1 MLRRPPRS
9 TRTDTLFPYTTLF
22 RSSQGEHGDFYFD
35 EFFWVH
41 GFAELKK
48 VASAMATHKIYK
60 RTYFSTPS
68 SVTHE
73 AYAFWSGQEWNRGKA
88 KAAQRQFDVSKLNV
102 DRKSVV

>member
-1 MLRRPPRS
+1 MHCLFFFSSRRRHTRWALVTGVQTCALPIWPSDLGEGSEPVGLYFLS
-9 TRTDTLFPYTTLF
+9 TNANT
-22 RSSQGEHGDFYFD
+22 SQGEHGDFYFD

-73 AYAFWSGQEWNRGKA
+73 TYAFG
-88 KAAQRQFDVSKLNV
+88 
-102 DRKSVV
+102 